1 MGRFSGR
8 VVRLEGHRDATP
20 FSLLTDNGIQLVN
33 RGQPL
38 LELRSRADRL
48 GKKLIVPGR
57 NVFPGLELNPFGQ
70 PLMGVF
76 LWLVTGQFGT
86 SLGLTWAHGSVA
98 WTSQA
103 PANSHD
109 AMTAVA
115 INTTSAVF
123 ATASTWAKSP
133 LASPIPPMV

>member
-1 MGRFSGR
+1 MGGFSCR
-8 VVRLEGHRDATP
+8 VVGLEGHRDATP
-20 FSLLTDNGIQLVN
+20 FSFLTDNGIQLVN

-38 LELRSRADRL
+38 LELGRRAEGL
-48 GKKLIVPGR
+48 GQELIVPGR

-70 PLMGVF
+70 PLMGV
-76 LWLVTGQFGT
+76 LLRLVTTQLGT
-86 SLGLTWAHGSVA
+86 SLGLTLAHGSVA